1 MITIGISGI
10 NGRVGRVLKT
20 YLEEESGKDSDDN
33 SDVKLVAGLS
43 RQKLSP
49 DASNSEFLMTSD
61 YAEFL
66 NAVDVVIDFSLPDHL
81 VALAGHAAAYKTPLV
96 SGTTG
101 LTTAQMHEIEA
112 AAKIT
117 PLLHAGNMSL
127 GVNLLCALVKQSAA
141 RLGFDYDLEISET
154 HHRLKR
160 DAPSGTAL
168 MLGQAA
174 AQGRGQDHDEVA
186 VYGRN
191 GTDAQRQ
198 EGEIG
203 YAVQRGGSVIGAHE
217 VSFYGPSEELT
228 LSHKAHDRRL
238 FASGALFAARWLHDK
253 PAGHLYSMADAL
265 LI

>member
-1 MITIGISGI
+1 MINLGISGI

-20 YLEEESGKDSDDN
+20 YLEEDSGENTDI
-33 SDVKLVAGLS
+33 KLIAGLS
-43 RQKLSP
+43 RQKKPAGDSS
-49 DASNSEFLMTSD
+49 DGFLLTAD
-61 YAEFL
+61 CAEFL
-66 NAVDVVIDFSLPDHL
+66 SAVDIVIDFSLPDNF
-81 VALAGHAAAYKTPLV
+81 VVLAGHAAAHKTPIV

-101 LTTAQMHEIEA
+101 LSAAQMHDIEA
-112 AAKIT
+112 AAKLT

-141 RLGFDYDLEISET
+141 RLGLEYDLEISET

-191 GTDAQRQ
+191 GADALRQ

-203 YAVQRGGSVIGAHE
+203 YAAQRGGSVIGAHE

-265 LI
+265 GV